1 MTVRYLQEQADRAER
16 LAKGVLDALAC
27 EALMKYARE
36 CRDMANVTAPFA
48 TDQDRS
54 IPPMIGPERAPVTC
68 ADINAGPKPRTLA

>member
-36 CRDMANVTAPFA
+36 CRERANVAASFA
-48 TDQDRS
+48 TDQDTP
-54 IPPMIGPERAPVTC
+54 IPRMIGP
-68 ADINAGPKPRTLA
+68 DIICSVG